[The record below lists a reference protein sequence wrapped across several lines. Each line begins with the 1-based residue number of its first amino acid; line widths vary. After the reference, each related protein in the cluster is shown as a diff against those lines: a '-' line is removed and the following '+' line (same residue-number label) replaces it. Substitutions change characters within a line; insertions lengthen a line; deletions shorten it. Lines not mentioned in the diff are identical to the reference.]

1 MLRNRSP
8 RTWLVAL
15 AVTFAVTLPLAM
27 GTATAAAK
35 PKLTASQTTDLT
47 SGTEI
52 TVTGTGFTPK
62 ATLFVALCDTAQ
74 PPGKACD
81 TGNFA
86 RVKTD
91 GEGRLE
97 TTMTPVAVFGGTDCT
112 VTTCALMTNDP
123 ANPRDVT
130 DFTQLPLTFAAA
142 SSPAPSAAPVES
154 AASGGTSAPA
164 ASSAASSATSDED
177 AGPSVLI
184 IVITVIV
191 ILVLAAAVVLFVRRR
206 GAEK

>member
-1 MLRNRSP
+1 MPRNRSP
-8 RTWLVAL
+8 RMWPAAL
-15 AVTFAVTLPLAM
+15 AVAFAVTLPLAA
-27 GTATAAAK
+27 GTATASAK

-62 ATLFVALCDTAQ
+62 TTLFVALCDSAQ

-91 GEGRLE
+91 AEGKLE
-97 TTMTPVAVFGGTDCT
+97 TKMTPAAVFGGTDCAA
-112 VTTCALMTNDP
+112 TTCALMTNNP

-154 AASGGTSAPA
+154 AAPAPAPEGSSAP
-164 ASSAASSATSDED
+164 AASSATSDED
-177 AGPSVLI
+177 TGPSVLT
-184 IVITVIV
+184 IVITVV
-191 ILVLAAAVVLFVRRR
+191 VVLVLAAAVVLFMRRR